1 MRRSSSQQV
10 QLTVKRLYTKY
21 PGSWN
26 QKGLLAGK
34 LYVKDPSFKAGGSS
48 QCCSSESV
56 VSGRSVTCSTYI
68 GRSSLK
74 VHVNSSWFKFISG
87 YAVEVEGNRGQRS
100 EVNSASGHICFHSE
114 NQVWS
119 TKILMDDH
127 TRTINWHIT
136 KFWCILSSMPSMHV
150 TGLFNTTCV
159 IRGLWGLVV
168 FSVVIITQ

>member
-1 MRRSSSQQV
+1 MWLHMLIFLSIICAVDVAHQKQKLCMRRSSSQQV

-74 VHVNSSWFKFISG
+74 VRVNSSWFKFISG
-87 YAVEVEGNRGQRS
+87 YAVEVEENRGQRS
-100 EVNSASGHICFHSE
+100 EVNSASGHNCFHSE

-119 TKILMDDH
+119 TKILTDDH
-127 TRTINWHIT
+127 TRTINWHIANKVLMYT
-136 KFWCILSSMPSMHV
+136 E
-150 TGLFNTTCV
+150 
-159 IRGLWGLVV
+159 
-168 FSVVIITQ
+168 